1 MRPVWLVLLGGF
13 LVLFVSGG
21 ARFAVG
27 LIFKPMVDEL
37 GWARADLGLAVGLYM
52 VVSAFATFIA
62 GRMADRV
69 GGVAI
74 LFLGTVIGGLG
85 MGLMTLVSA
94 PWHAMLLYGVVFAI
108 GNGAASL
115 ITVGVIVTRAVPQR
129 AGFANATVISGQ
141 SVGQLIMIALLAAA
155 LVAIGW
161 RSVFLW
167 LAAAHLLIIPVI
179 FLALPRGVQRRPGD
193 APPAGMS
200 LGEAARTSRF
210 WCLLVVYAICGL
222 DDFFVGTHVVAFAMD
237 GGVDTLMA
245 GNLLALMGLTALV
258 GVLAAG
264 AFSDRTGP
272 VLATAVC
279 FVARIVVFGLVL
291 VDQSPASIAIFALV
305 FGATFLVT
313 APLTV
318 LFVREAFGT
327 RNLGALSG
335 VITMVHQIFG
345 GLGAWGG
352 ALIFDLT
359 GGYGLAF
366 ATMLAASVVALVLT
380 LSLPSARSR
389 S

>member
-1 MRPVWLVLLGGF
+1 MPVWLVLLGGF

-37 GWARADLGLAVGLYM
+37 GWVRADLGLAVGIYM

-62 GRMADRV
+62 GRMADRL
-69 GGVAI
+69 GGRAI
-74 LFLGTVIGGLG
+74 LFAGTVVGGIGI
-85 MGLMTLVSA
+85 GLMSLVSA
-94 PWHAMLLYGVVFAI
+94 PWHAMVLYGLVFAI

-129 AGFANATVISGQ
+129 AGMANATVISGQ
-141 SVGQLIMIALLAAA
+141 SFGQLVMIALLAAA

-167 LAAAHLLIIPVI
+167 LALAHVLIIPVI
-179 FLALPRGVQRRPGD
+179 FLALPRGAQGRPGD
-193 APPAGMS
+193 APPVGMG
-200 LGEAARTSRF
+200 LREAIGTRRF
-210 WCLLVVYAICGL
+210 WLLAAVYAICGL
-222 DDFFVGTHVVAFAMD
+222 DDFFVQTHVVAFAMD

-245 GNLLALMGLTALV
+245 GNLLALMGLTALI

-264 AFSDRTGP
+264 ALSDRAGP
-272 VLATAVC
+272 VLATALC
-279 FVARIVVFGLVL
+279 FLARIAVFGLVL
-291 VDQSPASIAIFALV
+291 VDQSQASIAIYALV

-318 LFVREAFGT
+318 LFVRDMFGT
-327 RNLGALSG
+327 RNLGALTG
-335 VITMVHQIFG
+335 LITMIHQIFG

-352 ALIFDLT
+352 ALIFDRT

-366 ATMLAASVVALVLT
+366 SMVLVASVAALVLT

-389 S
+389 F